1 MIKLHV
7 GSHIAFPCTDIP
19 LEVLGQI
26 KSDLLIENPVRIEQQ
41 KQKIY
46 GWQNLPQ
53 YIQLYEERQGWMKV
67 PRGYLLD
74 LLRHLPEFSWDIIHE
89 TVSWPTLLPEP
100 RSAWH
105 WSLRLHQAE
114 AVHKIQSREIGI
126 IEAPTGSGKTVTV
139 LAAIKHLNERAVIVV
154 DKTNIVSQWV
164 ERCEHFLGF
173 TPGIVGDGQW
183 DQQQPVTV
191 AMVQTLCKLPADDP
205 FFNDFGFA
213 CLDECHHV
221 TADTYLRVMESFT
234 SKYRI
239 GVSATPDR
247 DNGLVP
253 VALAVLGPVIHSTTR
268 NRLEKLG
275 LLIKPTVH
283 RIQTDFQFS
292 YWGTH
297 TANPGQQCDK
307 PDCIRNDKHGHRNN
321 YAQMLTALV
330 EDDDRNEL
338 IIRRVLDNKE
348 HRNLVISKRLGHLD
362 RLQQILD
369 ERLPSVMLT
378 GRESTEERAEAVRRA
393 AEGPCVLFSTLAD
406 EALDIPE
413 LDRIYLTWPTKS
425 TAVINQQIGRIVRP
439 AEGKTDALVY
449 DFVDTVGPMYRQG
462 MIRWEFYGSEGFL
475 TADTEEAL

>member
-7 GSHIAFPCTDIP
+7 GSHVVFPCADLP
-19 LEVLGQI
+19 VSVVGRI
-26 KSDLLIENPVRIEQQ
+26 KTELLIENPVRIEQQ

-67 PRGYLLD
+67 PRGYLPELWA
-74 LLRHLPEFSWDIIHE
+74 LRFALPIVLEDN
-89 TVSWPTLLPEP
+89 TVSWPHLHDFPGMDTED
-100 RSAWH
+100 
-105 WSLRLHQAE
+105 LREHQRE
-114 AVHKIQSREIGI
+114 AVRAILNNAQGI
-126 IEAPTGSGKTVTV
+126 IEAPTGSGKTVTA
-139 LAAIKHLNERAVIVV
+139 LAAWQVTGERGVIVV
-154 DKTNIVSQWV
+154 DKTNIVTQWV

-183 DQQQPVTV
+183 DQQQPLTI

-234 SKYRI
+234 SRYRI

-253 VALAVLGPVIHSTTR
+253 VALAVLGPVIHSTPR
-268 NRLEKLG
+268 DRLEKLG
-275 LLIKPTVH
+275 LLMKPTVH
-283 RIQTDFQFS
+283 RIETSFQFS

-297 TANPGQQCDK
+297 TANPGQDCDK
-307 PDCIRNDKHGHRNN
+307 PDCARRDKHGHRNN
-321 YAQMLTALV
+321 YAQMLKALV
-330 EDDDRNEL
+330 EDDERNEL
-338 IIRRVLDNKE
+338 IIRRVLDNKD

-362 RLQQILD
+362 RLQQLLD
-369 ERLPSVMLT
+369 GRLPSVMLT

-393 AEGPCVLFSTLAD
+393 AEGPCVVFSTLAD

-449 DFVDTVGPMYRQG
+449 DFVDSVGPMYRQG
-462 MIRWEFYGSEGFL
+462 MIRWEWYGNEGFR
-475 TADTEEAL
+475 THAEEAL